1 MEPKWS
7 LAGRMEKCVLNGNE
21 QDEAE
26 PKPTCS
32 LASSLFAGRILSFF
46 QHFK

>member
-1 MEPKWS
+1 ME
-7 LAGRMEKCVLNGNE
+7 ECVLNGNE

-26 PKPTCS
+26 PKPAWS

-46 QHFK
+46 HHFK